1 MGLCTSMLSYN
12 SRVKPNLKTPDISTC
27 NTPTAPPN
35 SIQISRELNR
45 HQMLSPTSRRTVIT
59 STGVLFRSTE
69 DLLEEVS
76 RQLMMRQQRP

>member
-1 MGLCTSMLSYN
+1 MGLCTSMLSSS

-45 HQMLSPTSRRTVIT
+45 HQMSSPTSRRTVTT
-59 STGVLFRSTE
+59 STGALFRSTE

>member
-1 MGLCTSMLSYN
+1 MGLCTSMLSSN
-12 SRVKPNLKTPDISTC
+12 SRAKPNLKIQDISTC

-35 SIQISRELNR
+35 SIQISRELNHR
-45 HQMLSPTSRRTVIT
+45 QMSSPTSRKTVIT
-59 STGVLFRSTE
+59 STGVIFKSTE